1 MKEIHISTHDH
12 KRLSKLVD
20 ERSLPNG
27 KVPEN
32 LLKLQQELSRATILP
47 AEAMPPRTVGLNTA
61 ITIKDML
68 SGELEE
74 WTLTLPEHADA
85 EQRRLSILAPIGTAV
100 LGFHEGDEI
109 NWSTPGGTR
118 VIMLQTVEP
127 GKFTPKN
134 IFSTL
139 YA

>member
-12 KRLSKLVD
+12 AILSKLIT
-20 ERSLPNG
+20 EHSLLTG
-27 KVPEN
+27 KTPEN
-32 LLKLQQELSRATILP
+32 LLKLQQELNRATILP
-47 AEAMPPRTVGLNTA
+47 AEAMPTCTVGLNA
-61 ITIKDML
+61 AFSIRDMQ

-74 WTLTLPEHADA
+74 WTLTLPEHADV

-100 LGFHEGDEI
+100 LGFREGDEI
-109 NWSTPGGTR
+109 AWSTPGGTR
-118 VIMLQTVEP
+118 VFMLEAVEP
-127 GKFTPKN
+127 GAFTAPN